1 MKKRSLGFKKAI
13 NFMLSGK
20 QFLKFAIGLLLI
32 FSFSKSEAQQK
43 FTINGNV
50 KDARTG
56 EEMFGAT
63 VSVKEIPT
71 IGTGTNAYGFY
82 SITLPEGNY
91 NIIAQYVGYE
101 PKIINVNLTSNLKQD
116 FLIGEIVREL
126 NEVVISAEKKNEN
139 VSRPQMGIEKLDI
152 LEIKNIPVLFG
163 EKDVIKTLQLLPG
176 VKSAGEG
183 NTGFFVRGGGADEN
197 LILLDE
203 APVYSASHLLGFFSV
218 FNSDAIKDATLFK
231 GGMPAEYG
239 GRLASVLDI
248 KMNDGNSNKFG
259 GSGGIGLISSRL
271 NLEGPIVKERG
282 SFMFSGRRT
291 YADVFLKLSKDS
303 SLNNTKLYFYDFNL
317 KTNYRIDSKNRIFLS
332 GYFGNDVL
340 GFGDTFGISW
350 GNATGTLRWNH
361 LFNAKLFSNTS
372 LIYSNYNYQIDIGL
386 GESVLKIKSKIRDFN
401 LKQDFTYFTSNSHL
415 VKFGFNSI
423 LHTISPGSIT
433 SDNSNDLNNTT
444 YSDRKSWE
452 NAVYLSDEWKI
463 NSKFNVDFG
472 LRATAYSILKFGEYY
487 NYNEKGNVTDTLK
500 NLGGGIIKTYLN
512 LEPRLST
519 SYILNE
525 TTSLKAS
532 YARTT
537 QNIHQL
543 SNTTSGSP
551 TDVWIGSSNYV
562 KPAIADQVS
571 LGYFRNLKEN
581 KYEFST
587 EVYYK
592 LLANQIEYKDGAELN
607 ANENV
612 ETELVFGKGRAYG
625 IEFLVKKKT
634 GKLTGWVAYT
644 LSKTE
649 RSFDRINRGNYFSA
663 KQDRTHEIS
672 IVATYELS
680 RKWTLSANWIYNTG
694 NAVTFPTGKY
704 TVDGNVISLYSERNQ
719 DRMPASHRLD
729 LGATYLHK
737 KTDKWESSWSFS
749 LYNAYSQ
756 QNPYTITFRKSK
768 DNPEKT
774 EAVQTSLF
782 KIIPSVSYN
791 FKF

>member
-1 MKKRSLGFKKAI
+1 MKKVNIGKGINSYLGVA
-13 NFMLSGK
+13 GK
-20 QFLKFAIGLLLI
+20 RVLKIFITILLV
-32 FSFSKSEAQQK
+32 FSFAKSQAQQK

-50 KDARTG
+50 KDVKNG

-63 VSVKEIPT
+63 VSVKEIPS
-71 IGTGTNAYGFY
+71 IGTATNAYGFY
-82 SITLPEGNY
+82 AITLPEGTY

-101 PKIINVNLTSNLKQD
+101 PKIIQIILNANIKQD
-116 FLIGEIVREL
+116 FLIGESVSEL
-126 NEVVISAEKKNEN
+126 KEVVISAEKKNEN

-152 LEIKNIPVLFG
+152 QEIKNIPVLFG
-163 EKDVIKTLQLLPG
+163 EKDVIKTLQMLPG

-183 NTGFFVRGGGADEN
+183 STGFFVRGGGADEN

-203 APVYSASHLLGFFSV
+203 AQVYSASHLLGFFSV
-218 FNSDAIKDATLFK
+218 FNSDAIKDATLYK

-259 GSGGIGLISSRL
+259 GSGGLGLISSRL
-271 NLEGPIVKERG
+271 NLEGPIIKDRG
-282 SFMFSGRRT
+282 SFMVSGRRT

-303 SLNNTKLYFYDFNL
+303 SLNNTRLYFYDFNV

-340 GFGDTFGISW
+340 GFGNTFGLNW

-372 LIYSNYNYQIDIGL
+372 LIYSNYDYQIDIGL
-386 GESVLKIKSKIRDFN
+386 GESTLKIKSKIRDWN

-415 VKFGFNSI
+415 VKFGFNTI

-433 SDNSNDLNNTT
+433 SDNTDDLNNTI

-452 NAVYLSDEWKI
+452 NAIYVSDEWKI
-463 NSKFNVDFG
+463 NSKLNVNSG
-472 LRATAYSILKFGEYY
+472 LRASGFSILKYGDYY
-487 NYNEKGNVTDTLK
+487 NYNDQGNVTDTLT
-500 NLGGGIIKTYLN
+500 NLSSGIIHTYFN
-512 LEPRLST
+512 LEPRFSA
-519 SYILNE
+519 SYSLHE

-532 YARTT
+532 YSRTT

-571 LGYFRNLKEN
+571 LGYFKNLKEN

-587 EVYYK
+587 EIYYK
-592 LLANQIEYKDGAELN
+592 WLDNQIDYKDGAELN

-612 ETELVFGKGRAYG
+612 ETELVFGNGRAYG
-625 IEFLVKKKT
+625 IEFFVKKKT
-634 GKLTGWVAYT
+634 GKLTGWISYT

-649 RSFDRINRGNYFSA
+649 RSFDRINNGNYFAA
-663 KQDRTHEIS
+663 KQDRTHDIA
-672 IVATYELS
+672 IVAIYSLTP
-680 RKWTLSANWIYNTG
+680 KWTLSANWVYNTG

-704 TVDGNVISLYSERNQ
+704 SIEGNVVSLYSDRNQ
-719 DRMPASHRLD
+719 DRMPANHRLD
-729 LGATYLHK
+729 IGATYLHK
-737 KTDKWESSWSFS
+737 KTAKWESSWSFS
-749 LYNAYSQ
+749 IYNAYARE
-756 QNPYTITFRKSK
+756 NAYTITFRKSK

-782 KIIPSVSYN
+782 KIIPSVTYN